1 MSTRH
6 SEKMRLPW
14 LGTLVAFESA
24 ARLGSLKLAAAELS
38 LTPGAV
44 SRQVK
49 SLEQSLGA
57 RLFVRSHNAI
67 EMTSNGRVFLAHV
80 EGALAEL
87 RKGARE
93 VSGRPAKLTIRA
105 PITLTQRWLIPRL
118 DDFRN
123 EHPGIDLRFRT
134 VNAPTSDGFDIEISY
149 MRGLPKADD
158 ANGGIFLV
166 DYTMPICKA
175 DILKS
180 RKGRTR
186 PEDILSFPVIQD
198 TIDGWS
204 WRRWCEN
211 AGIPFE
217 PKAGTLVFDTDE
229 AAIDACLSGLGVA
242 QGSMAFVTDVLR
254 SRAATLPCPSTAT
267 ILGAYFAITH
277 IPSRKA
283 DAFVAWLKA
292 QGNQSSLDTL

>member
-1 MSTRH
+1 MKVRH

-24 ARLGSLKLAAAELS
+24 ARLASLKLAAAELS

-57 RLFVRSHNAI
+57 ALFVRSHNAI
-67 EMTSNGRVFLAHV
+67 EMTPNGRVFLAHV

-93 VSGRPAKLTIRA
+93 ISSRPAKLTIRA

-123 EHPGIDLRFRT
+123 DHPGIDLRFRT

-149 MRGLPKADD
+149 MRGTPKPGD
-158 ANGGIFLV
+158 ASGGVFLV
-166 DYTMPICKA
+166 DYTMPICPA
-175 DILKS
+175 ENLKG
-180 RKGRTR
+180 RKGRMR
-186 PEDILSFPVIQD
+186 PGDVLALPVIQD
-198 TIDGWS
+198 TVDGWS

-211 AGIPFE
+211 VGVPFE

-242 QGSMAFVTDVLR
+242 QASMAFVSDVLR
-254 SRAATLPCPSTAT
+254 ARAARLPCPSTAT
-267 ILGAYFAITH
+267 ILGAYFAVTH

-283 DAFVAWLKA
+283 EAFVTWLKA
-292 QGNQSSLDTL
+292 EGNQSSLDTL

>member
-1 MSTRH
+1 
-6 SEKMRLPW
+6 MRLPW

-38 LTPGAV
+38 LTPGAI

-57 RLFVRSHNAI
+57 TLFVRSHNAI
-67 EMTSNGRVFLAHV
+67 ELTANGRVFLAHV

-93 VSGRPAKLTIRA
+93 VSSRPTKLTIRA
-105 PITLTQRWLIPRL
+105 PITFTRRWLIPRL
-118 DDFRN
+118 DEFRN
-123 EHPGIDLRFRT
+123 DHPGIDLRFRT

-149 MRGLPKADD
+149 MRGTPKPGD
-158 ANGGIFLV
+158 ANGGVFLV
-166 DYTMPICKA
+166 DHTMPICLA
-175 DILKS
+175 ENLKG
-180 RKGRTR
+180 RKGRMR
-186 PEDILSFPVIQD
+186 PSDILALPVIQD
-198 TIDGWS
+198 TVDGWS

-217 PKAGTLVFDTDE
+217 PRAGTLVFDTDE

-242 QGSMAFVTDVLR
+242 QASMAFVTDVLR
-254 SRAATLPCPSTAT
+254 LRAVRRPCPSTVT
-267 ILGAYFAITH
+267 IVGAYFAVTH

-283 DAFVAWLKA
+283 EAFVTWLKA
-292 QGNQSSLDTL
+292 QGNQSSLEDSKATH